1 MAESYENLLYDL
13 QKNNK
18 TPLITHL
25 LPKDNQIHV
34 IDMNTRTIDVPQ
46 FLSVRF
52 DHNAEVIYFK
62 CARYFEGVDL
72 ADTICVIQFINANG
86 DEGLYWVPYYDIN
99 HYDIDPEDPA
109 ITTPMLLFPWAIGG
123 LATLKEGKVQFSVRF
138 YRFNEDTKQFLFN
151 VSTKPATGQILH
163 GLDIPA
169 DADHQ
174 FQLDTAF
181 ALELQQKMFE
191 LAGEATTY
199 WQDV

>member
-1 MAESYENLLYDL
+1 MF
-13 QKNNK
+13 
-18 TPLITHL
+18 
-25 LPKDNQIHV
+25 V
-34 IDMNTRTIDVPQ
+34 
-46 FLSVRF
+46 
-52 DHNAEVIYFK
+52 
-62 CARYFEGVDL
+62 
-72 ADTICVIQFINANG
+72 
-86 DEGLYWVPYYDIN
+86 YDIN

-174 FQLDTAF
+174 F
-181 ALELQQKMFE
+181 
-191 LAGEATTY
+191 
-199 WQDV
+199 

>member
-72 ADTICVIQFINANG
+72 AVIEKYKPNIQQFKSKDDLQKFAENKIN
-86 DEGLYWVPYYDIN
+86 EMQVIN
-99 HYDIDPEDPA
+99 H
-109 ITTPMLLFPWAIGG
+109 G
-123 LATLKEGKVQFSVRF
+123 
-138 YRFNEDTKQFLFN
+138 
-151 VSTKPATGQILH
+151 
-163 GLDIPA
+163 
-169 DADHQ
+169 
-174 FQLDTAF
+174 
-181 ALELQQKMFE
+181 
-191 LAGEATTY
+191 
-199 WQDV
+199 

>member
-1 MAESYENLLYDL
+1 
-13 QKNNK
+13 
-18 TPLITHL
+18 
-25 LPKDNQIHV
+25 
-34 IDMNTRTIDVPQ
+34 
-46 FLSVRF
+46 
-52 DHNAEVIYFK
+52 
-62 CARYFEGVDL
+62 
-72 ADTICVIQFINANG
+72 
-86 DEGLYWVPYYDIN
+86 
-99 HYDIDPEDPA
+99 
-109 ITTPMLLFPWAIGG
+109 MLLFPWAIGG

-181 ALELQQKMFE
+181 ALELYQKMFE

-199 WQDV
+199 WEDV